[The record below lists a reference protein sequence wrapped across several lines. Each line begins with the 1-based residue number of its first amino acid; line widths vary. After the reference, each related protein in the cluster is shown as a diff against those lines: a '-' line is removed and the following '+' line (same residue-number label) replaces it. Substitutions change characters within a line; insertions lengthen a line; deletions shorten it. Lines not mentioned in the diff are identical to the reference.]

1 MTIQRA
7 VIERPPLANGRPI
20 TGGVERESRDL
31 CPVAG
36 GVESGIGT
44 GTLGSE
50 DDEILVT
57 AVVG

>member
-1 MTIQRA
+1 MTVQRA
-7 VIERPPLANGRPI
+7 VVERPPLANGGAI
-20 TGGVERESRDL
+20 AGGIKRESWDL
-31 CPVAG
+31 RPVAG

-44 GTLGSE
+44 RALGSE